1 MDLASNIFALTTEA
15 HRTGAFTAEG
25 GQTVEA
31 VSLKATPYNCG

>member
-15 HRTGAFTAEG
+15 HRTGAITADG

-31 VSLKATPYNCG
+31 VSLQATPAN